1 MRLDFGLLINYKWH
15 FREIRDIVEIVF
27 VIGLGKYLK
36 TTVVF
41 GRERVMTET
50 FQWVIKDVYRW

>member
-1 MRLDFGLLINYKWH
+1 M
-15 FREIRDIVEIVF
+15 VEIVF

-50 FQWVIKDVYRW
+50 F

>member
-1 MRLDFGLLINYKWH
+1 M
-15 FREIRDIVEIVF
+15 VEIVF

-41 GRERVMTET
+41 GQEHVMTEI
-50 FQWVIKDVYRW
+50 FQ

>member
-15 FREIRDIVEIVF
+15 FLEIRDIVEIVF
-27 VIGLGKYLK
+27 VISLGKYLK
-36 TTVVF
+36 AMVVF

-50 FQWVIKDVYRW
+50 FQWVIYDLYRW